1 MVTPSSHSSLV
12 LSLTTSD
19 PVHDQPTPEAALA
32 LLQAGHQRFLSGCPR
47 HPHTDFERRDALAE
61 QQHPMA
67 AVLGCS
73 DSRVPVELLFDTG
86 LGDLFV
92 ARNAGNVALAGMVGT
107 LEYAVAVLHVPLIV
121 VLGHER
127 CGAVAA
133 ALRPQNLNLLPPS
146 LAQLVG
152 QIHLDLLAAGIEGDL
167 DRACRHNA
175 MSAAQH
181 LASTSVLLNKRLLSG
196 QLRIEAARYDLDDS
210 CLDWLGSVAPRSG
223 VGTAR

>member
-1 MVTPSSHSSLV
+1 MPS
-12 LSLTTSD
+12 
-19 PVHDQPTPEAALA
+19 PEQPSPEDALAALK
-32 LLQAGHQRFLSGCPR
+32 AGHQRFLHGSPK
-47 HPHTDFERRDALAE
+47 HPHTDLERLKALAE
-61 QQHPMA
+61 EQHPMA

-86 LGDLFV
+86 FGDLFV

-107 LEYAVAVLHVPLIV
+107 LEYAVAVLKVPLIL

-133 ALRPQNLNLLPPS
+133 ALRPQNLNLLPDS

-152 QIHLDLLAAGIEGDL
+152 QIRLELLAAGIDQDL

-175 MSAAQH
+175 LRAAQR
-181 LASTSVLLNKRLLSG
+181 LAGASVLLNDCLRRG
-196 QLRIEAARYDLDDS
+196 TLRIEAARYDLDDGR
-210 CLDWLGSVAPRSG
+210 LDWLGSVPPVICR
-223 VGTAR
+223 

>member
-1 MVTPSSHSSLV
+1 M
-12 LSLTTSD
+12 SLTTSD

-32 LLQAGHQRFLSGCPR
+32 LLQAGHQRFLSGCPI
-47 HPHTDFERRDALAE
+47 HPHTGFERRNALAE
-61 QQHPMA
+61 QQNPMA

-86 LGDLFV
+86 FGDLFV

-107 LEYAVAVLHVPLIV
+107 LEYAVAVLKVPLIV

-152 QIHLDLLAAGIEGDL
+152 QIHLDLLAAGIDGDL

-175 MSAAQH
+175 MCAAQH
-181 LASTSVLLNKRLLSG
+181 LAGTSVLLNERLLSG

-210 CLDWLGSVAPRSG
+210 CLDWLGSVSPRSAAG
-223 VGTAR
+223 LAR

>member
-1 MVTPSSHSSLV
+1 MVEPPS
-12 LSLTTSD
+12 
-19 PVHDQPTPEAALA
+19 PEAALA
-32 LLQAGHQRFLSGCPR
+32 LLKAGHQRFLAGTSE
-47 HPHTDFERRDALAE
+47 HPHTDLERLHALAE
-61 QQHPMA
+61 EQHPIA
-67 AVLGCS
+67 AVLGCA

-86 LGDLFV
+86 FGDLFV

-107 LEYAVAVLHVPLIV
+107 LEYAVAVLQVPLIV

-133 ALRPQNLNLLPPS
+133 ALRPQNLDLLPDS

-152 QIHLDLLAAGIEGDL
+152 QIRLELLAAGIDRDL

-175 MSAAQH
+175 LRAAQR
-181 LASTSVLLNKRLLSG
+181 LAGASVLINDRLRSG

-210 CLDWLGSVAPRSG
+210 CLDWLGSVVPVPCR
-223 VGTAR
+223 

>member
-1 MVTPSSHSSLV
+1 MVTRSGHRSLA

-32 LLQAGHQRFLSGCPR
+32 LLQAGHQRFLTGCAR

-86 LGDLFV
+86 FGDLFV

-133 ALRPQNLNLLPPS
+133 ALRPQNLNLLPHS

-152 QIHLDLLAAGIEGDL
+152 QIRLDLLAAGIEGDL

-175 MSAAQH
+175 MRAAQH
-181 LASTSVLLNKRLLSG
+181 LAGTSVLLNERLLSG

-210 CLDWLGSVAPRSG
+210 CLDGLGSVAPRAAAGS
-223 VGTAR
+223 AS

>member
-1 MVTPSSHSSLV
+1 MSVPARE
-12 LSLTTSD
+12 
-19 PVHDQPTPEAALA
+19 PFTPEGALA
-32 LLQAGHQRFLSGCPR
+32 HLQAGHERFLAGTPR
-47 HPHTDFERRDALAE
+47 RPHPDFERRDALAE

-73 DSRVPVELLFDTG
+73 DSRVPVELLFDTDF
-86 LGDLFV
+86 GDLFV

-107 LEYAVAVLHVPLIV
+107 LEYAVAVLQVPLIV

-133 ALRPQNLNLLPPS
+133 ALRPQNLDLLPSS

-152 QIHLDLLAAGIEGDL
+152 QIRLEMLAAGIEGDL

-175 MSAAQH
+175 LRAAQH
-181 LASTSVLLNKRLLSG
+181 LASASVLINESLVSG
-196 QLRIEAARYDLDDS
+196 KLRIEAARYDLDDS
-210 CLDWLGSVAPRSG
+210 RLDWLGSVKPRSG
-223 VGTAR
+223 TGTWS